1 MDHMHLVLTSIDWF
15 HPRQLCDYDGL
26 LAGRELMTEET
37 IEHMASVVEAQGT
50 DAFWQ
55 APIEELLPE
64 SLKGEAPK
72 LEKRLETM
80 DVWFDSGT
88 SWAGCVEGTEGL
100 SFPAD
105 LYLEVSRAL
114 FAMGASVPWGC
125 IPLTQLCELNSRCS
139 LRPDF
144 GSCGCIIYQTECEG
158 WQELSA
164 HARECSRR

>member
-1 MDHMHLVLTSIDWF
+1 
-15 HPRQLCDYDGL
+15 
-26 LAGRELMTEET
+26 MTEET
-37 IEHMASVVEAQGT
+37 IEHMASVVEEKGT

-105 LYLEVSRAL
+105 LYLEVSRAI
-114 FAMGASVPWGC
+114 S
-125 IPLTQLCELNSRCS
+125 T
-139 LRPDF
+139 
-144 GSCGCIIYQTECEG
+144 T
-158 WQELSA
+158 
-164 HARECSRR
+164 ARTTAQDVMFFDTLHVS

>member
-1 MDHMHLVLTSIDWF
+1 
-15 HPRQLCDYDGL
+15 
-26 LAGRELMTEET
+26 
-37 IEHMASVVEAQGT
+37 MASVVEAKGT

-64 SLKGEAPK
+64 SLKGEALK

-105 LYLEVSRAL
+105 LYLEVRIVPAK
-114 FAMGASVPWGC
+114 MVGAVPRRNAKLL
-125 IPLTQLCELNSRCS
+125 ISPLKPHDSWT
-139 LRPDF
+139 LRTDSH
-144 GSCGCIIYQTECEG
+144 SC
-158 WQELSA
+158 
-164 HARECSRR
+164 

>member
-1 MDHMHLVLTSIDWF
+1 
-15 HPRQLCDYDGL
+15 
-26 LAGRELMTEET
+26 MTEET
-37 IEHMASVVEAQGT
+37 IEHMASVVEAKGT

-64 SLKGEAPK
+64 SLKSEAPK

-105 LYLEVSRAL
+105 LYLEVSKDGVLL
-114 FAMGASVPWGC
+114 FSSNHGRTRNPPSMTHG
-125 IPLTQLCELNSRCS
+125 RS
-139 LRPDF
+139 LRMLDYCLPRYR
-144 GSCGCIIYQTECEG
+144 SSLVLPVLI
-158 WQELSA
+158 LLL
-164 HARECSRR
+164 

>member
-1 MDHMHLVLTSIDWF
+1 
-15 HPRQLCDYDGL
+15 
-26 LAGRELMTEET
+26 MTEET

-105 LYLEVSRAL
+105 LYLEVSRL
-114 FAMGASVPWGC
+114 LPIIGASVPWKRT
-125 IPLTQLCELNSRCS
+125 PLTQSCELSS
-139 LRPDF
+139 
-144 GSCGCIIYQTECEG
+144 
-158 WQELSA
+158 
-164 HARECSRR
+164 ECS